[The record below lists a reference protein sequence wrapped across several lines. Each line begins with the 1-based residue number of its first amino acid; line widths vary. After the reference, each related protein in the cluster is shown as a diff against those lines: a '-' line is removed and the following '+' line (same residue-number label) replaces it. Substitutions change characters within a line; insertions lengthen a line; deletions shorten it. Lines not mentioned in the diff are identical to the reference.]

1 MSREGR
7 VQDAGHLSNS
17 RTVPDNPGRL
27 VTLDVTQKHD
37 KRIPLMVKVTTKTGK
52 GARGDLSIAKTQFRE
67 CDENAKLTHHPK
79 QFLPSVKQP
88 KN

>member
-1 MSREGR
+1 MCPGCGTF
-7 VQDAGHLSNS
+7 VKFQ
-17 RTVPDNPGRL
+17 DNPGCL
-27 VTLDVTQKHD
+27 ITLDVTPKHD
-37 KRIPLMVKVTTKTGK
+37 KRRPLMVKVTTETGK

-67 CDENAKLTHHPK
+67 CDENAKLTQHPK